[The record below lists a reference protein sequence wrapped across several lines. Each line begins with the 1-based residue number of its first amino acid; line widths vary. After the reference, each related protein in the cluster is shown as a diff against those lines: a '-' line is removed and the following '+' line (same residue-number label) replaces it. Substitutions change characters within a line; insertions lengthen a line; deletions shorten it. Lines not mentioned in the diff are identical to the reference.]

1 MHQYSPTG
9 CKEYW
14 VPNELIGMLGT
25 CQTWYPVGQGT
36 PSQNW
41 YPIRNWYQ
49 AKQGVEPTNEFI
61 GNSAVA
67 DLGRSM
73 GVIAPAFEENF
84 SIFPS
89 KNERKMSSYYL
100 KWASKIG
107 FCLESP
113 LPSKILD
120 PPLLKRRL
128 LNIRISN
135 GLAIKL
141 VIQSNEPKNIINAPL
156 NVVHIVDISLCC

>member
-107 FCLESP
+107 FCLKSPLLSKKSP

-120 PPLLKRRL
+120 PPLTL
-128 LNIRISN
+128 S
-135 GLAIKL
+135 
-141 VIQSNEPKNIINAPL
+141 
-156 NVVHIVDISLCC
+156 SLCTQSPSYNWNWMHPYYEIIFHSILTSNLTTR